1 MPHAVPQAGV
11 GSAEP
16 QAGAGVALGSAEPQ
30 AGAGSALPHAGVAL
44 GSAEPQAVPQAGAG
58 SVVPHA
64 AKAATFSRF
73 SDMMVP
79 LNGTRPVGPRR
90 FMRAFSRKTI
100 F

>member
-1 MPHAVPQAGV
+1 MSAAPQAVPHAGA

-16 QAGAGVALGSAEPQ
+16 QAVPHAG
-30 AGAGSALPHAGVAL
+30 AGVAL

-64 AKAATFSRF
+64 AKVATFSRF
-73 SDMMVP
+73 SDMVVP
-79 LNGTRPVGPRR
+79 LNGTSPMGLRR
-90 FMRAFSRKTI
+90 LLRAFSRKTI

>member
-1 MPHAVPQAGV
+1 MPHAVPQAGA

-30 AGAGSALPHAGVAL
+30 AGAGL

-79 LNGTRPVGPRR
+79 LNGTRPIGPRR
-90 FMRAFSRKTI
+90 FVRAFLRKTI